1 MRFTDTR
8 NRNVSVS
15 FQQAIFTGL
24 AESGGL
30 YYADK
35 NPDLSQLFDSF
46 TPQTSFNEIATATA
60 YAFLGDELTETQV
73 GDIVQSAF
81 HFEPK
86 LNRLGNNLIL
96 LELFHGPSLS
106 FKDFGASFLAASM
119 EAFLGKQSRHAVI
132 LTATSGDTGSAVAQA
147 FYKKANIDVV
157 ILYPSEKVS
166 HLQEKQL
173 TTLGENIHALE
184 VRGTFD
190 DCQRLVKNAFGNT
203 NLKKSLNLT
212 SANSINLGRLTAQT
226 FYYIWARS
234 QLKTPK
240 SEADDLT
247 FTVPS
252 GNFGNLTGGVW
263 AHLCGLPVKKFIA
276 AVNANRVFLDYLE
289 TGEFKPQP
297 SIATYSNAMDVGNP
311 SNFERLLAIYE
322 SVDNMRKEIESYS
335 VNSRETIKAISSV
348 YEKTQQFICPHTAV
362 GIVASYLHLKKQP
375 GKIVSLATAHPA
387 KFADLIEKAL
397 NVTVPLPT
405 SLKKIQALP
414 KIAEK
419 IDADDEAL
427 AAFLEK
433 LK

>member
-8 NRNVSVS
+8 NRSVSVS

-166 HLQEKQL
+166 PLQEKQL

-203 NLKKSLNLT
+203 NLRKSLNLT

-252 GNFGNLTGGVW
+252 GNFGNLTAGLIAAGM
-263 AHLCGLPVKKFIA
+263 GLPVKHFIA
-276 AVNANRVFLDYLE
+276 ANNVNDVFLEYLQ
-289 TGEFKPQP
+289 TGRYSPRV
-297 SIATYSNAMDVGNP
+297 SVRTIANAMDVGDP
-311 SNFERLLAIYE
+311 SNLARIVDLYKG
-322 SVDNMRKEIESYS
+322 SVSALREDVSGYS
-335 VNSRETIKAISSV
+335 FTDDDIRNTISEV
-348 YEKTQQFICPHTAV
+348 YLRTGYVADPHGACSCR
-362 GIVASYLHLKKQP
+362 GLMDSLRP
-375 GKIVSLATAHPA
+375 GQTGVFLETAHPA
-387 KFADLIEKAL
+387 KFKD
-397 NVTVPLPT
+397 TVGEILGT
-405 SLKKIQALP
+405 EIQIPERLM
-414 KIAEK
+414 
-419 IDADDEAL
+419 
-427 AAFLEK
+427 AFLDARKQSVKTGGKYDEFK
-433 LK
+433 EYLLSRC

>member
-106 FKDFGASFLAASM
+106 FKDFGFGASFLAASM

-147 FYKKANIDVV
+147 FSGDTGSAVAQAFYKKANIDVV

-166 HLQEKQL
+166 PLQEKQL

-212 SANSINLGRLTAQT
+212 SANSINLG
-226 FYYIWARS
+226 
-234 QLKTPK
+234 
-240 SEADDLT
+240 
-247 FTVPS
+247 
-252 GNFGNLTGGVW
+252 LTGGVW

-348 YEKTQQFICPHTAV
+348 YEKN
-362 GIVASYLHLKKQP
+362 GASRQ
-375 GKIVSLATAHPA
+375 IRR
-387 KFADLIEKAL
+387 L
-397 NVTVPLPT
+397 N
-405 SLKKIQALP
+405 
-414 KIAEK
+414 
-419 IDADDEAL
+419 
-427 AAFLEK
+427 
-433 LK
+433 

>member
-1 MRFTDTR
+1 MQVQGRFDHFNINVTD
-8 NRNVSVS
+8 
-15 FQQAIFTGL
+15 L
-24 AESGGL
+24 
-30 YYADK
+30 DK
-35 NPDLSQLFDSF
+35 S
-46 TPQTSFNEIATATA
+46 I
-60 YAFLGDELTETQV
+60 
-73 GDIVQSAF
+73 
-81 HFEPK
+81 
-86 LNRLGNNLIL
+86 
-96 LELFHGPSLS
+96 
-106 FKDFGASFLAASM
+106 
-119 EAFLGKQSRHAVI
+119 
-132 LTATSGDTGSAVAQA
+132 A

-157 ILYPSEKVS
+157 ILYPSGKVS
-166 HLQEKQL
+166 PLQEKQL

-190 DCQRLVKNAFGNT
+190 DCQRLVKESFADPE
-203 NLKKSLNLT
+203 LKKSLNLT
-212 SANSINLGRLTAQT
+212 SANSINLGRLMAQT
-226 FYYIWARS
+226 FYYIWAVA
-234 QLKTPK
+234 QMNTGK
-240 SEADDLT
+240 SDNLI

-252 GNFGNLTGGVW
+252 GNFGNITGGIW
-263 AHLCGLPVKKFIA
+263 AHLCGLPVRKFIA
-276 AVNANRVFLDYLE
+276 AVNANKVFPDYLE
-289 TGEFKPQP
+289 TGVYKPQP
-297 SIATYSNAMDVGNP
+297 SIPTYSNAMDVGNP

>member
-1 MRFTDTR
+1 M
-8 NRNVSVS
+8 
-15 FQQAIFTGL
+15 
-24 AESGGL
+24 
-30 YYADK
+30 
-35 NPDLSQLFDSF
+35 
-46 TPQTSFNEIATATA
+46 
-60 YAFLGDELTETQV
+60 
-73 GDIVQSAF
+73 
-81 HFEPK
+81 
-86 LNRLGNNLIL
+86 
-96 LELFHGPSLS
+96 ELFHGPSLS

-166 HLQEKQL
+166 PLQEKQL

>member
-86 LNRLGNNLIL
+86 LNRLGNNIIL

-166 HLQEKQL
+166 PLQEKQL

-190 DCQRLVKNAFGNT
+190 VGHRYVFCNT
-203 NLKKSLNLT
+203 RYYRYQKSD
-212 SANSINLGRLTAQT
+212 S
-226 FYYIWARS
+226 
-234 QLKTPK
+234 
-240 SEADDLT
+240 
-247 FTVPS
+247 
-252 GNFGNLTGGVW
+252 
-263 AHLCGLPVKKFIA
+263 
-276 AVNANRVFLDYLE
+276 
-289 TGEFKPQP
+289 
-297 SIATYSNAMDVGNP
+297 
-311 SNFERLLAIYE
+311 
-322 SVDNMRKEIESYS
+322 
-335 VNSRETIKAISSV
+335 
-348 YEKTQQFICPHTAV
+348 
-362 GIVASYLHLKKQP
+362 
-375 GKIVSLATAHPA
+375 
-387 KFADLIEKAL
+387 
-397 NVTVPLPT
+397 
-405 SLKKIQALP
+405 
-414 KIAEK
+414 
-419 IDADDEAL
+419 
-427 AAFLEK
+427 
-433 LK
+433 